1 MSLIQVMVLAIIQ
14 GACEL
19 LPVSS
24 SAHVIMAEKLMG
36 INPSA
41 PEMTLLLVTL
51 HTGTMLAVI
60 IYFWRSWKESF
71 LASRAAFGN
80 FAARAVVATLFTGV
94 VGMALKVLIERVFL
108 RGVEHAEVELLFG
121 NLGLISLALAA
132 VGVFIIVA
140 GRGRKTE
147 DGGRKTDLLFPSPAI
162 RPPSSVLR
170 YPLSVLRPPL
180 SGRYA
185 ALIGAV
191 QGLCLPFR
199 GFSRSGATI
208 STGLLLGLSK
218 KDAEEF
224 SFALVVILTPAIIIK
239 EVHRLLAHHA
249 AAGIGAAGHGLFQLF
264 LPSII
269 GMCLSFLAG
278 LLALKWLSNWL
289 ERGRWKYFGWYCL
302 AASVVAYII
311 KN

>member
-36 INPSA
+36 IDPSA
-41 PEMTLLLVTL
+41 PEMTLLLVML

-71 LASRAAFGN
+71 FASRAAFGN
-80 FAARAVVATLFTGV
+80 FAARAVGATLFTGV
-94 VGMALKVLIERVFL
+94 IGMALKVLIEKVYM

-132 VGVFIIVA
+132 VGIFIIVA
-140 GRGRKTE
+140 GRGRKAE
-147 DGGRKTDLLFPSPAI
+147 DGGRKTDLLFPPSAI
-162 RPPSSVLR
+162 RPPF
-170 YPLSVLRPPL
+170 

-224 SFALVVILTPAIIIK
+224 SFALVVILTPPIILK
-239 EVHRLLAHHA
+239 EVHRLLVHHA
-249 AAGIGAAGHGLFQLF
+249 AASLGALGHGLLQLF
-264 LPSII
+264 LPSIT